1 MLLQLAAE
9 LSWLFVAAIL
19 ALALHGNSTRPLGT
33 LAPAL
38 VFAVLMVFLNGAFG
52 LYRRDHK
59 LRFGEYVTRLF
70 LAMLIGA
77 PIAYLVAAVLPGGDD
92 FQSTFR
98 EAVVLAFGGLVLV
111 RQVVVWHLVP
121 ALLPHRV
128 LVLGTGSMT
137 HNLRRVFAHG
147 LDAPADQPE
156 IAESTAFRRWMLQR
170 GAERDWDALFDY
182 RRLAPHAADMHPT
195 DEHLLPWYIAAG
207 AGGRDTT
214 PIRIH
219 DSVTFGS
226 LAMDAYAF
234 GPEAETLKA
243 ALG

>member
-128 LVLGTGSMT
+128 LVLGTGPEA
-137 HNLRRVFAHG
+137 RVVEA
-147 LDAPADQPE
+147 
-156 IAESTAFRRWMLQR
+156 S
-170 GAERDWDALFDY
+170 
-182 RRLAPHAADMHPT
+182 LAAADPPGLQLVGFYT
-195 DEHLLPWYIAAG
+195 LEKVQECVVSPRNIIASAGPW
-207 AGGRDTT
+207 
-214 PIRIH
+214 
-219 DSVTFGS
+219 
-226 LAMDAYAF
+226 
-234 GPEAETLKA
+234 
-243 ALG
+243 